1 MSFIRELKRR
11 NVLRVAIVYLAGSWL
26 ILQVADVLF
35 PVLQLPDWSIRL
47 LVGLLM
53 LGLPVAVMLAWAF
66 NLTPAGIRREEDE
79 PTTPGR
85 SNEQKRRLDFV
96 IIGVLAAAVIF
107 MVFDNYVWH
116 RDVDEAVFEPGRV
129 NAIAVLPLQLLNADA
144 TLEFL
149 ADGMTASLITELSKI
164 EALRVI
170 SRTSVQTYKNSDL
183 TLPEI
188 ATALG
193 VDAVIEGTVMSIGNI
208 VRISANLVPGNADSS
223 VWTATYDR
231 DLGDVL
237 ALHSE
242 IAQQIAGEVQIELTE
257 ADAGRLVA
265 PPSVAANVQNLIFEG
280 QYRFRR
286 SEGAEG
292 LELLEA
298 ATISAPDYA
307 PAWTAL
313 ARANLS
319 LGLDDPAYLDKAL
332 EAAQGALS
340 LDESSSDAHY
350 VLGAMAF
357 YNDWEW
363 ERALE
368 RLNRALELNPGN
380 GAALQVLGDYYE
392 VTGEYQ
398 ESIRLGI
405 RSVETS
411 PNSVG
416 LKMNLGLSYNYSGQ
430 YEMGLQSCDTGE
442 SPSEMSRWT
451 AQCTA
456 EAYIGLDNKAE
467 AIRYANAV
475 LEDGIVD
482 PLVAALGA
490 LVLASAGENDR
501 AIAIRNELE
510 SMSQKQYVS
519 PTVLAYA
526 SYAAGDIDQFF
537 RYLDIAVAAK
547 AAWAPWVATVPHFRG
562 MHDDSR
568 FTELVAR
575 MNLPGRVATN

>member
-1 MSFIRELKRR
+1 MSFFRELKRR
-11 NVLRVAIVYLAGSWL
+11 NVLRVVVGYLAGSWF

-35 PVLQLPDWSIRL
+35 PVLQVPDWTMRFF
-47 LVGLLM
+47 VGLLT

-66 NLTPAGIRREEDE
+66 NITPEGIRREEDE
-79 PTTPGR
+79 PTTPVQ
-85 SNEQKRRLDFV
+85 SNDQKRRLDFT

-107 MVFDNYVWH
+107 MVFDNYISD
-116 RDVDEAVFEPGRV
+116 RDIGKPVFEPGSV
-129 NAIAVLPLQLLNADA
+129 KAMAILPLQLLNDNAA
-144 TLEFL
+144 LEFL
-149 ADGMTASLITELSKI
+149 ADGMTASLITEFSKI
-164 EALRVI
+164 EALHII
-170 SRTSVQTYKNSDL
+170 SRTSVQTYKNSAL

-188 ATALG
+188 AKALG
-193 VDAVIEGTVMSIGNI
+193 VDAIIEGTVMSIGDS
-208 VRISANLVPGNADSS
+208 VRISANLVPASVDTS
-223 VWTATYDR
+223 VWTGTYDR
-231 DLGDVL
+231 NLGDVL

-242 IAQQIAGEVQIELTE
+242 IAREIAGQVRIELTE

-265 PPSVAANVQNLIFEG
+265 QPPVTANVQNLIFEG
-280 QYRFRR
+280 QYRFGQ

-313 ARANLS
+313 SKANLS
-319 LGLDDPAYLDKAL
+319 LGFDDPAYLEKAL
-332 EAAQGALS
+332 EAAQRALS

-363 ERALE
+363 ERGLKH
-368 RLNRALELNPGN
+368 LSRALELNPGN
-380 GAALQVLGDYYE
+380 GSALQVLGDYYE
-392 VTGEYQ
+392 VRGEYE
-398 ESIRLGI
+398 ESIRVGI
-405 RSVETS
+405 RSVATS

-430 YEMGLQSCDTGE
+430 YEMGLQSCDTGD
-442 SPSEMSRWT
+442 SPSKMSRWT
-451 AQCTA
+451 AQCVAEAYMGLNNTA
-456 EAYIGLDNKAE
+456 EAV
-467 AIRYANAV
+467 RYASAV

-490 LVLASAGENDR
+490 LVMASAGETDR
-501 AIAIRNELE
+501 AIEVRNELE
-510 SMSQKQYVS
+510 RMSQKQYVS
-519 PTVLAYA
+519 PTVLSYA

-537 RYLDIAVAAK
+537 HYLDVAVTAK

-562 MHDDSR
+562 LHDDPR
-568 FTELVAR
+568 FIELVTK
-575 MNLPGRVATN
+575 MNLPWRAGAN

>member
-11 NVLRVAIVYLAGSWL
+11 NVLRVVVVYLAGSWL

-35 PVLQLPDWSIRL
+35 PVLQVPDWTLRL

-66 NLTPAGIRREEDE
+66 NVTPEGIRREEDE
-79 PTTPGR
+79 PTTPIR
-85 SNEQKRRLDFV
+85 SNEQKRRLDFI

-107 MVFDNYVWH
+107 MVFDNYVSD
-116 RDVDEAVFEPGRV
+116 RDVGKAVFEPGKV
-129 NAIAVLPLQLLNADA
+129 NAIAILPLQLLNDNAA
-144 TLEFL
+144 LEFL
-149 ADGMTASLITELSKI
+149 ADGMTASLISEFSKI
-164 EALRVI
+164 EALRII
-170 SRTSVQTYKNSDL
+170 SRTSVQTYKNSAL

-188 ATALG
+188 AKALG
-193 VDAVIEGTVMSIGNI
+193 VDAIIEGTVMSIGDS
-208 VRISANLVPGNADSS
+208 VRISANLVPANADTS

-242 IAQQIAGEVQIELTE
+242 IAREIAGEVQIELTE
-257 ADAGRLVA
+257 ADAERLVA
-265 PPSVAANVQNLIFEG
+265 PPPVTANVQNLIFEG
-280 QYRFRR
+280 RYRFRQ
-286 SEGAEG
+286 SGGAAG

-298 ATISAPDYA
+298 ATLSAPNYA

-319 LGLDDPAYLDKAL
+319 LGLDDPAHLDKAL
-332 EAAQGALS
+332 ESAQRALS

-350 VLGAMAF
+350 VIGAMAF
-357 YNDWEW
+357 YVDWEW
-363 ERALE
+363 ERALM

-380 GAALQVLGDYYE
+380 GSALQVLGDYYE
-392 VTGEYQ
+392 MLGDYR

-416 LKMNLGLSYNYSGQ
+416 LKMNLGLTYNYSDQ
-430 YEMGLQSCDTGE
+430 YEMGLQSCDTGDP
-442 SPSEMSRWT
+442 PSEMRRWS
-451 AQCTA
+451 AICVA
-456 EAYIGLDNKAE
+456 EAYLGLNNTVE
-467 AIRYANAV
+467 AIRYSNAV
-475 LEDGIVD
+475 LEDGIID
-482 PLVAALGA
+482 PVVAVLGA
-490 LVLASAGENDR
+490 LVLARAGETGR
-501 AIAIRNELE
+501 AIEIRNEFE

-537 RYLDIAVAAK
+537 SYLDIAVAAK
-547 AAWAPWVATVPHFRG
+547 ATWAPWVATVPHFRDV
-562 MHDDSR
+562 HDDPR

-575 MNLPGRVATN
+575 MNLPGQVNAN

>member
-11 NVLRVAIVYLAGSWL
+11 NVLRVVVVYLAGSWL

-35 PVLQLPDWSIRL
+35 PVLQVPDWTMRV
-47 LVGLLM
+47 LVGLLT

-66 NLTPAGIRREEDE
+66 NITPEGIRREEEE
-79 PTTPGR
+79 PTTPSR
-85 SNEQKRRLDFV
+85 SDEQKRRLDFI

-107 MVFDNYVWH
+107 MVFDNYIWN
-116 RDVDEAVFEPGRV
+116 RALDKTVFEPGGV
-129 NAIAVLPLQLLNADA
+129 NSIAVLPMQLLNNDA
-144 TLEFL
+144 AQEFL

-170 SRTSVQTYKNSDL
+170 SRTSVQTYKNSNL
-183 TLPEI
+183 TLPQI
-188 ATALG
+188 AKELG
-193 VDAVIEGTVMSIGNI
+193 VDAVIEGTVMSIGDN
-208 VRISANLVPGNADSS
+208 VRISANLVPANADTS

-231 DLGDVL
+231 NLGDIL

-242 IAQQIAGEVQIELTE
+242 IAQVIAGQVKIELTE
-257 ADAGRLVA
+257 ADADRLVA
-265 PPSVAANVQNLIFEG
+265 PPGVTANVQNLIFEG
-280 QYRFRR
+280 QYRFRQ
-286 SEGAEG
+286 SEGTEG

-298 ATISAPDYA
+298 ATLSAPNYA

-319 LGLDDPAYLDKAL
+319 LGLDDPAYLDNAT
-332 EAAQGALS
+332 EAAHRALS

-350 VLGAMAF
+350 VIGAMAF
-357 YNDWEW
+357 YVDWEW

-380 GAALQVLGDYYE
+380 GSALQVLGDYYE
-392 VTGEYQ
+392 MLGQYE

-411 PNSVG
+411 PNSLG
-416 LKMNLGLSYNYSGQ
+416 LKMNLGLSYNYSDQ
-430 YEMGLQSCDTGE
+430 YELGLQSCDTGE
-442 SPSEMSRWT
+442 PPSEMSRWT
-451 AQCTA
+451 ALCVA
-456 EAYIGLDNKAE
+456 EAHIGLNNMAE
-467 AIRYANAV
+467 ATRYANAV

-482 PLVAALGA
+482 PVVAVLGA
-490 LVLASAGENDR
+490 LVLARVGEANR
-501 AIAIRNELE
+501 AIEIWNEFE

-526 SYAAGDIDQFF
+526 SYAAGDIDRFF
-537 RYLDIAVAAK
+537 SYLDIAITEK
-547 AAWAPWVATVPHFRG
+547 ATWAPWVATVPHFRAIHG
-562 MHDDSR
+562 DPR
-568 FTELVAR
+568 FAAIVDR
-575 MNLPGRVATN
+575 MNLPGLVNVN

>member
-11 NVLRVAIVYLAGSWL
+11 NVLRVVVVYLAGSWL

-35 PVLQLPDWSIRL
+35 PVLQVPDWTMRL

-66 NLTPAGIRREEDE
+66 NVTPEGIRREEDE
-79 PTTPGR
+79 PTTPIR
-85 SNEQKRRLDFV
+85 SNEQKRRLDFI

-107 MVFDNYVWH
+107 MVFDNYVSDH
-116 RDVDEAVFEPGRV
+116 DVGKAVFEPGRV
-129 NAIAVLPLQLLNADA
+129 NAIAILPLQLLNDNAA
-144 TLEFL
+144 LEFL
-149 ADGMTASLITELSKI
+149 ADGMTASLISEFSKI
-164 EALRVI
+164 EALRII
-170 SRTSVQTYKNSDL
+170 SRTSVQTYKNSVL

-188 ATALG
+188 AKALG
-193 VDAVIEGTVMSIGNI
+193 VDAVIEGTVMSIGDI
-208 VRISANLVPGNADSS
+208 VRISANLVPANADTS

-242 IAQQIAGEVQIELTE
+242 IAREIAGEVQIELTE
-257 ADAGRLVA
+257 ADAERLVA
-265 PPSVAANVQNLIFEG
+265 PPPVTANVQNLIFEG
-280 QYRFRR
+280 QYRFRQ

-298 ATISAPDYA
+298 ATISAPNYA

-319 LGLDDPAYLDKAL
+319 LGLDNPANLDAAL
-332 EAAQGALS
+332 ESAQRALS
-340 LDESSSDAHY
+340 LDESSSDAHF
-350 VLGAMAF
+350 VIGAMAF
-357 YNDWEW
+357 YVDWEW
-363 ERALE
+363 ERALK

-380 GAALQVLGDYYE
+380 GSALQVLGDYYE
-392 VTGEYQ
+392 MLGEYQ

-416 LKMNLGLSYNYSGQ
+416 LKMNLGLTYNYSDQ
-430 YEMGLQSCDTGE
+430 YKLGLQSCDTGDP
-442 SPSEMSRWT
+442 PSEMPRWN
-451 AQCTA
+451 AQCVAEAHIGLNNTA
-456 EAYIGLDNKAE
+456 EAL
-467 AIRYANAV
+467 RYANAV
-475 LEDGIVD
+475 LEDGIID
-482 PLVAALGA
+482 PVVAVLGA
-490 LVLASAGENDR
+490 LVLARAGETGR
-501 AIAIRNELE
+501 AIEIRNEFE

-537 RYLDIAVAAK
+537 SYLDIAVAAK
-547 AAWAPWVATVPHFRG
+547 ATWAPWVATVPHFRDV
-562 MHDDSR
+562 HDDPR

-575 MNLPGRVATN
+575 MNLPGQVNAN